1 MEILIAIVIVAVV
14 AAFVS
19 VPLRRARGEHEVE
32 DAAYEAEASDLE
44 ARKQAK
50 YREIRDTELDRAS
63 GKLSEEEFARQD
75 AELRADAIAIL
86 KQIDALGKGRAKDA
100 AATPRPSTEPE
111 QPEPGDPSPPSTPN
125 P

>member
-1 MEILIAIVIVAVV
+1 MEILFGILIVAAV

-19 VPLRRARGEHEVE
+19 VPLRRARGDHEIE
-32 DAAYEAEASDLE
+32 DAAHEAVIADLE

-63 GKLSEEEFARQD
+63 GKIGDDEFERQD

-86 KQIDALGKGRAKDA
+86 KEIDAVEKLDAKRAAEQARGGEDS
-100 AATPRPSTEPE
+100 PPE
-111 QPEPGDPSPPSTPN
+111 QDKP
-125 P
+125 